1 MDVLMALRRVMVVLR
16 QGRVGSVGRDKVI
29 KSSEGETSK
38 YIYDGVLNLSEE
50 LQEKSIA
57 TIASLT
63 STLCLSLIPAWCR
76 YIYVY
81 SSIFLLYINKYD
93 SCVQFIQTNCYWL
106 EGFTG
111 NGFNRFCVKL
121 KKTMGSRINVLFDNI
136 L

>member
-1 MDVLMALRRVMVVLR
+1 MVAVR
-16 QGRVGSVGRDKVI
+16 WQGRVGSVGPDKVI

-57 TIASLT
+57 SLT
-63 STLCLSLIPAWCR
+63 STLCLSLIPEWCR
-76 YIYVY
+76 YILYVY
-81 SSIFLLYINKYD
+81 SRIFLLYINKYD

-121 KKTMGSRINVLFDNI
+121 KKTMRSRINVLFDNI